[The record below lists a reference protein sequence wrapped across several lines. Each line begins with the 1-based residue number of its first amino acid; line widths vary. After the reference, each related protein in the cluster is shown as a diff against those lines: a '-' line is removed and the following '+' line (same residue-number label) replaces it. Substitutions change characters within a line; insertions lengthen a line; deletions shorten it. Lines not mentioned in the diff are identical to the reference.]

1 MTEENSF
8 VARVAAA
15 ARSGYR
21 RLSDRP
27 QEGLPI
33 NQARLKDVPFF
44 SSMSE
49 QDLAAVAQQTDE
61 ISAAAG
67 MVLAREGDLGNEFFL
82 IESGTAE
89 VTRGGAP
96 VAKLGAGDFFGEIAL
111 IREERRTA
119 TVTATSPMVLTVM
132 TGSSFRS
139 LDSSRPEISEAVSK
153 ALAERK

>member
-1 MTEENSF
+1 M
-8 VARVAAA
+8 
-15 ARSGYR
+15 
-21 RLSDRP
+21 
-27 QEGLPI
+27 

-49 QDLAAVAQQTDE
+49 RDLAAVAEQTDE
-61 ISAAAG
+61 ISVAAG
-67 MVLAREGDLGNEFFL
+67 RVLAREGDLGEEFFV

-89 VTRGGAP
+89 VTRGDTP

-119 TVTATSPMVLTVM
+119 TVTATSPMVLIVM

-139 LDSSRPEISEAVSK
+139 LDRSIPELRETVSK
-153 ALAERK
+153 ALAERRTPVR

>member
-1 MTEENSF
+1 
-8 VARVAAA
+8 
-15 ARSGYR
+15 
-21 RLSDRP
+21 
-27 QEGLPI
+27 
-33 NQARLKDVPFF
+33 LKDVPFF

-49 QDLAAVAQQTDE
+49 QDLAAVAQQTDA

-67 MVLAREGDLGNEFFL
+67 TVLAREGDLGDEFFL

-89 VTRGGAP
+89 VTRDGEP

-119 TVTATSPMVLTVM
+119 TVTATSPMVLIVM

-139 LDSSRPEISEAVSK
+139 LDSSRPEIRDTVSK

>member
-1 MTEENSF
+1 M
-8 VARVAAA
+8 
-15 ARSGYR
+15 
-21 RLSDRP
+21 
-27 QEGLPI
+27 
-33 NQARLKDVPFF
+33 NQARLKDVPLF

-49 QDLAAVAQQTDE
+49 QDLAAVAQHADE
-61 ISAAAG
+61 ISVAAG
-67 MVLAREGDLGNEFFL
+67 EVLAREGDLGDEFFV

-119 TVTATSPMVLTVM
+119 TVTATSSMALMVL

-139 LDSSRPEISEAVSK
+139 LDRSRPEVREAVSK
-153 ALAERK
+153 ALAERRASVG

>member
-1 MTEENSF
+1 M
-8 VARVAAA
+8 
-15 ARSGYR
+15 
-21 RLSDRP
+21 
-27 QEGLPI
+27 

-49 QDLAAVAQQTDE
+49 QDLTAVAQQTDE
-61 ISAAAG
+61 LSVAAG
-67 MVLAREGDLGNEFFL
+67 TVLAREGDLGEEFFV

-96 VAKLGAGDFFGEIAL
+96 IAKLGAGDFFGEIAL

-119 TVTATSPMVLTVM
+119 TVTATSPMVLIVM

-139 LDSSRPEISEAVSK
+139 LDRSIPELRETVSK
-153 ALAERK
+153 ALAERRTPVR

>member
-1 MTEENSF
+1 MNE
-8 VARVAAA
+8 
-15 ARSGYR
+15 
-21 RLSDRP
+21 
-27 QEGLPI
+27 
-33 NQARLKDVPFF
+33 ARLKDLPFF

-49 QDLAAVAQQTDE
+49 QDLAAVAEQTDE
-61 ISAAAG
+61 TSVAAG
-67 MVLAREGDLGNEFFL
+67 TVLAREGDLGDEFFV

-119 TVTATSPMVLTVM
+119 TVTATSPMVLIVM

-139 LDSSRPEISEAVSK
+139 LDCSTPEVRETVSK
-153 ALAERK
+153 ALAERPTSVS

>member
-1 MTEENSF
+1 M
-8 VARVAAA
+8 
-15 ARSGYR
+15 
-21 RLSDRP
+21 
-27 QEGLPI
+27 

-49 QDLAAVAQQTDE
+49 RDLAAVAQQCDE
-61 ISAAAG
+61 ISVEAG
-67 MVLAREGDLGNEFFL
+67 TVLAREGALGEEFFV

-89 VTRGGAP
+89 VTRGGAS

-119 TVTATSPMVLTVM
+119 TVTATSPTTLIVI

-139 LDSSRPEISEAVSK
+139 LDSSIPELRETVSK
-153 ALAERK
+153 ALAERRVPVS